1 MRALALA
8 LLIAC
13 GGPSAP
19 EPAPAAAPAP
29 VETTTAEATPE
40 DAGEPA
46 GEEASTGEETPAEEP
61 PADAEAPA
69 DEEAPADGE
78 PPADAEAAPTTAESP
93 APEQAAAPPTDL
105 PDGASCLAASECASG
120 LCEGQGCTDDAPGTC
135 VSRQRACTRDRRPFC
150 GCRGMTFHSSSSC
163 VGRRYAH
170 AGPCPG
176 SEDPTGR
183 AP

>member
-29 VETTTAEATPE
+29 VETTAAEATPE

-69 DEEAPADGE
+69 DAEV
-78 PPADAEAAPTTAESP
+78 PADAEAAPTTAEPP

>member
-29 VETTTAEATPE
+29 VETTAAEATPE

-61 PADAEAPA
+61 PADA
-69 DEEAPADGE
+69 EAPADGE